1 MGGACS
7 ILGREIWEI
16 KMIKTIIFDIGRV
29 LVDWNWE
36 EYLRG
41 LFDGDTATAVG
52 EAYFMHPDY
61 NEFDRGVL
69 STEEILQRFIKTAP
83 HLESEIRLCFSRMGE
98 TVVQREFS
106 IPWIKELRAKGYQVL
121 FLSNYSY
128 QMRELNPE
136 ALSFVEYMDGG
147 VFSCDV
153 KKIKPDRDIFEC
165 IIEKYNLDP
174 KECIF
179 IDDNCNNIATANSIG
194 IHGITFESYNQVREE
209 MEKLL

>member
-1 MGGACS
+1 
-7 ILGREIWEI
+7 
-16 KMIKTIIFDIGRV
+16 MIKTIIFDIGRV
-29 LVDWNWE
+29 LVDWDWE

-41 LFDGDTATAVG
+41 LFDEDTAKAVG

-83 HLESEIRLCFSRMGE
+83 NLEEEIRLCFSRMGE
-98 TVVQREFS
+98 TVVQREFA
-106 IPWIKELRAKGYQVL
+106 IPWIKELKEKGYQVL

-136 ALSFVEYMDGG
+136 ALSFVKYMDGG

-153 KKIKPDRDIFEC
+153 KFIKPDPDIYKC
-165 IIEKYNLDP
+165 ILDKYNLIPD
-174 KECIF
+174 ECIF
-179 IDDNCNNIATANSIG
+179 IDDNGDNIATAKSLG
-194 IHGITFESYNQVREE
+194 INAIQYLSFNQVREE